1 MSVTP
6 DIGPDSTSRGTGEY
20 SPEAMR
26 VVTKGRKKKNS
37 ATVPVPTVVATRP
50 TTELKRKIEQLGIR
64 LILTDRM
71 LNAAVDEALVQT
83 LQRLQLDALV
93 EAMLNQGKRAIDT
106 RHEMERD
113 TFLRATEFAVM
124 VDTLDD
130 DRVPM
135 LAHRAVKYAERVTAE
150 MVRVN
155 TVPLWKLVWLKFR
168 RQPLVV
174 YR

>member
-71 LNAAVDEALVQT
+71 LNAAVEEAPGTAHDQPR
-83 LQRLQLDALV
+83 QGIDAPPIHKCSLGV
-93 EAMLNQGKRAIDT
+93 IDT
-106 RHEMERD
+106 RHEM
-113 TFLRATEFAVM
+113 
-124 VDTLDD
+124 
-130 DRVPM
+130 
-135 LAHRAVKYAERVTAE
+135 
-150 MVRVN
+150 
-155 TVPLWKLVWLKFR
+155 
-168 RQPLVV
+168 
-174 YR
+174 